1 MSISQLNIDV
11 FRSIN
16 DVGKTYH
23 SLEPV
28 AIFMAE
34 YMVYVLILGM
44 LVYWFTRTTNNRMM
58 MIQSVFTVVLAE
70 VFGKVAG
77 KFYSHYQPFAELP
90 NVNKLVEH
98 AVDNAFPSDHSIIF
112 FSICFS
118 IWLVRKKEGWLWL
131 AIACAVG
138 ISRVM
143 VGVHY
148 PGDVLT
154 GALLGL
160 ISALIMHWLVPKL
173 AFLKGLLAQYEK
185 VEQKILPMKP
195 KSEDKYKN
203 F

>member
-16 DVGKTYH
+16 DVGKAHH

-28 AIFMAE
+28 AVFMAE
-34 YMVYVLILGM
+34 YMLYVLILGM
-44 LVYWFTRTTNNRMM
+44 IVYWFTRTNQNRMM
-58 MIQSVFTVVLAE
+58 MIQSVLAVVLAE
-70 VFGKVAG
+70 VFGKIAG
-77 KFYSHYQPFAELP
+77 TLYSHNQPFAELP

-98 AVDNAFPSDHSIIF
+98 GVDNAFPSDHSIIF
-112 FSICFS
+112 FTVCVT
-118 IWLVRKKEGWLWL
+118 IWLVRKKEGWIWL
-131 AIACAVG
+131 AVAAAVA

-154 GALLGL
+154 GALLGF
-160 ISALIMHWLVPKL
+160 ISALVMHWLVPKL
-173 AFLKGLLAQYEK
+173 AFLKGMLAQYEK
-185 VEQKILPMKP
+185 IEQKILPLKP
-195 KSEDKYKN
+195 KSEGRYKN